1 MTCRS
6 AAPGTLRP
14 LLLGSIFESGAVYYP
29 TLLGVPIAVGAVVGW
44 RRLGRR
50 GLWMLAAAV
59 AALVLLDFAF
69 DDTRMDDI
77 AFFVVVG
84 LFLFGLGALARW
96 IAGRFAP
103 RATEAPS

>member
-1 MTCRS
+1 M
-6 AAPGTLRP
+6 
-14 LLLGSIFESGAVYYP
+14 LGSIFESGAVYYP
-29 TLLGVPIAVGAVVGW
+29 TLLGVPIVVGAVVGR

-50 GLWMLAAAV
+50 GLWIIAGAV
-59 AALVLLDFAF
+59 LVLVLLDFAF

-103 RATEAPS
+103 APAAASDA

>member
-1 MTCRS
+1 M
-6 AAPGTLRP
+6 
-14 LLLGSIFESGAVYYP
+14 LGSIFESGAVYYP
-29 TLLGVPIAVGAVVGW
+29 TLLGVPIVVGAVVGW

-50 GLWMLAAAV
+50 GLWFLAGAV
-59 AALVLLDFAF
+59 LALVLLDFAL

-96 IAGRFAP
+96 IAGRLAP
-103 RATEAPS
+103 RTAGAPV